1 MKSICILVTTALLL
15 AIPIFA
21 VSTEGGPAL
30 YESNC
35 AMCHGSKGEG
45 NPDADMPKVR
55 GTSMTVEQLTAYI
68 TKGDENKTIHALQPI
83 LYSHIKMGA
92 KIDMSCDFTIDNS
105 IGWT

>member
-15 AIPIFA
+15 AIPMFA
-21 VSTEGGPAL
+21 VPTEGGPAL

-68 TKGDENKTIHALQPI
+68 TKGDENKTIHALPI
-83 LYSHIKMGA
+83 DGVDESQA
-92 KIDMSCDFTIDNS
+92 KDIAAYVKNLKD
-105 IGWT
+105 

>member
-68 TKGDENKTIHALQPI
+68 TKGDENKTIHALPVDGVDESQ
-83 LYSHIKMGA
+83 A
-92 KIDMSCDFTIDNS
+92 KAIAAYVKNLKD
-105 IGWT
+105 